1 MKYRLYIDE
10 VGNPGL
16 EAAKDP
22 RHRYLSLTGI
32 IMELSYVNEIAFV
45 GLEDLKQKYFHYH
58 VDDPVI
64 FHRKEIVNQKYPFH
78 ALRKDRTRRAFDDDL
93 LQLLN
98 KLEYIVITV
107 VIDKLE
113 HKTRYMVWQQDPYHY
128 SLRILLERY
137 VLFLQNVGSTGDVMA
152 ESRGGKE
159 DMRLKRSYERVFNEG
174 TEYVASETFEEYLT
188 SRQLKVKQKNNNI
201 AGLQIADLVAHPS
214 YRATLARKNKQSL
227 PSNFGGK
234 IALILEKEK
243 YYRGPNGKIDGWGRK
258 CLP

>member
-32 IMELSYVNEIAFV
+32 IMELSYVNDTAFA
-45 GLEDLKQKYFHYH
+45 GIEDLKRKYFHYH
-58 VDDPVI
+58 VDEPLI

-78 ALRKDRTRRAFDDDL
+78 ALRNAKTRRAFDEDL

-98 KLEYIVITV
+98 ELEYRVITV

-137 VLFLQNVGSTGDVMA
+137 ALYLKDIGSTGDVLA

-159 DMRLKRSYERVFNEG
+159 DMRLKRSYQQVFSEG
-174 TEYVASETFEEYLT
+174 TEYMASETFEEYLT
-188 SRQLKVKQKNNNI
+188 SRQLKVKQKSNNI
-201 AGLQIADLVAHPS
+201 PGLQLADLVAHPS
-214 YRATLARKNKQSL
+214 FKATLARKNKQSL

-234 IALILEKEK
+234 IADILEAKK
-243 YYRGPNGKIDGWGRK
+243 YYRSPSGRIDGWGRK
-258 CLP
+258 WLP